1 MDSNLLLFRYEYIFA
16 GSSPTLCKMDGY
28 TFFGPLLY
36 NLSYSR
42 WYLEALFE
50 KEAIRYPHV
59 LAPYV
64 HRLST
69 MNGYTLNNY
78 STCVVVL
85 FAMGFA
91 YRALALAMFAI
102 SGNALSVSSLT
113 SSFSSSLL
121 TGFLVY
127 ILLSPLL
134 LTFISFSFSSLI
146 SLSVP
151 VCQYPCPISNSWV
164 GTGT

>member
-1 MDSNLLLFRYEYIFA
+1 MEQQSLPSFERCSLSAGRTVWPGQTTSVDLLLFRFEYIFA
-16 GSSPTLCKMDGY
+16 GSSPTLCKMNGY

-36 NLSYSR
+36 NLSYCR

-50 KEAIRYPHV
+50 KEANRYPDV

-69 MNGYTLNNY
+69 RNGYTLNNY

-91 YRALALAMFAI
+91 YRALALLFMLFTNRGKQQWI
-102 SGNALSVSSLT
+102 QFTKFVLMWFNL
-113 SSFSSSLL
+113 
-121 TGFLVY
+121 
-127 ILLSPLL
+127 
-134 LTFISFSFSSLI
+134 
-146 SLSVP
+146 
-151 VCQYPCPISNSWV
+151 
-164 GTGT
+164 